1 MRCAA
6 CGQLLADGSRY
17 CPSCGAKIDEQ
28 QINQEAE
35 VKEEQAAEY
44 ESAPEN
50 SYTIY
55 NQPYTHYV
63 DQPMKW
69 YKFLIYVSLILSG
82 TLNIVGGVINI
93 MGGIGWMKTGTPD
106 GLSAAVTEVY
116 GPLTIMNMIF
126 GVLFIA
132 QGVYA
137 MIVRQKLAGYR
148 KGAPKHLLMLY
159 VITFIMNGIYQIA
172 AAMITGQSVLQI
184 ADITSMVM
192 AVIMVVANKVYF
204 DKREHLFDQ

>member
-1 MRCAA
+1 MRCEA

-17 CPSCGAKIDEQ
+17 CPSCGAKIDELQ
-28 QINQEAE
+28 MNQEIQT
-35 VKEEQAAEY
+35 EQAAES
-44 ESAPEN
+44 EHLQEN

-55 NQPYTHYV
+55 NQPYTHYI
-63 DQPMKW
+63 DKPMKW

-93 MGGIGWMKTGTPD
+93 MEGIGWMQTGVPD

-116 GPLTIMNMIF
+116 GPLTIMNMVF

-137 MIVRQKLAGYR
+137 MIVRQMLAGYR
-148 KGAPKHLLMLY
+148 KGAPKHLLILY
-159 VITFIMNGIYQIA
+159 VITFIMNCVYTIA
-172 AAMITGQSVLQI
+172 TALIIGQSI
-184 ADITSMVM
+184 AGITDITSIVM
-192 AVIMVVANKVYF
+192 SVLMVVANKVYF
-204 DKREHLFDQ
+204 DKREHLFNQ